1 MPPLLRAPALFS
13 TMPRLLLVL
22 LLTCTAASATG
33 SNHTAAAGEGEAGA
47 YGEGGTAPQGVSP
60 VAAIHVQQDV
70 FGQDDAGF
78 AIAFNGLNDI
88 AALRSG
94 VFNLTDPGT
103 AGLERAFA
111 MCYWAVHYDDTNGH
125 GLISHSVSLQ
135 RPACAAPPSPRRAW
149 ATETC

>member
-1 MPPLLRAPALFS
+1 
-13 TMPRLLLVL
+13 MPRLLLVL

-103 AGLERAFA
+103 AGLERAA
-111 MCYWAVHYDDTNGH
+111 LQLALEPVMSRGGNH
-125 GLISHSVSLQ
+125 GAQH
-135 RPACAAPPSPRRAW
+135 RAGQ
-149 ATETC
+149 